1 MYLIQYF
8 ACVVEAIEKRT
19 RPSLLPR
26 RKKAMLACNV
36 PRMSRKTIGTKHLA
50 AYRSD
55 EFSVFSIIAKPKQA
69 ENPALSFFA
78 RRYCSC
84 HELLSRLIA
93 RLSRQG
99 R

>member
-19 RPSLLPR
+19 RSPLLPR

-36 PRMSRKTIGTKHLA
+36 PRMSRKTISTEHLA
-50 AYRSD
+50 AYWPD

-78 RRYCSC
+78 GSYRSC

-93 RLSRQG
+93 RLSR
-99 R
+99 RDR

>member
-1 MYLIQYF
+1 MYFIKYF
-8 ACVVEAIEKRT
+8 ARVVEAVEKRT

-26 RKKAMLACNV
+26 RKQAMLACNV
-36 PRMSRKTIGTKHLA
+36 PRMSRKTIGTKHLT
-50 AYRSD
+50 AYWSD
-55 EFSVFSIIAKPKQA
+55 ELSVFSVITKPKQA

-78 RRYCSC
+78 RRYCRC

-93 RLSRQG
+93 RLFRQG